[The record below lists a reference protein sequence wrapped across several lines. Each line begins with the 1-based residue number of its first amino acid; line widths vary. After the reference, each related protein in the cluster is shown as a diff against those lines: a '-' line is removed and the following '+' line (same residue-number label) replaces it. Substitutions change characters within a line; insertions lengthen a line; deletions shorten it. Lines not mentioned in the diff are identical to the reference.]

1 MRSHE
6 MCTLRTDYNAFT
18 SVVFQRV
25 YVFTCPS
32 NSLTIWSDSYCV
44 RVLSV
49 NAIMLARNKNT
60 NVRVRIN
67 TCRTSCAV
75 IVKFVGHE

>member
-1 MRSHE
+1 MY
-6 MCTLRTDYNAFT
+6 TVRTGYDAFT

-32 NSLTIWSDSYCV
+32 NSLTIWSDRYCV

-67 TCRTSCAV
+67 TLGLMCSDCLVCR
-75 IVKFVGHE
+75 I